1 MRRLSSGLP
10 VGAPLLVVI
19 SRDGK
24 QIPYRI
30 LSPGP
35 AVRLPARNPLAQQ
48 GNPVIPPPSET
59 PPGPPGPVGLPAGG
73 NNTVIDNAGP
83 FGAFFGGQSEGPQRA
98 CDGGNRAVERAG
110 QHGFRQFNGPDGG
123 IGNNGAT
130 DTNQSQNPSAST
142 STVPPR
148 GRMRIGLAGFHD
160 VPSGLVV
167 MVDVAAR
174 PAGTYNVAITDP
186 GVMGGLA
193 GSGAAMLNR
202 STQTQPQVGAAGTTA
217 ATGGGSAIPATS
229 QPQTLTAPAA
239 GHTKPAATPGNG
251 GGHCN
256 KDCANVPAGSRRQ
269 AAGTGGKNASTV
281 AQNGK
286 NARAGSGLNGGR

>member
-1 MRRLSSGLP
+1 MSIQEADNGLPKVIDVAAASPAWDAGIKKGDRIVSFQGLQADSYRKWIDGMRRLSSGLP

-83 FGAFFGGQSEGPQRA
+83 FGAFFGGQTEGP
-98 CDGGNRAVERAG
+98 NERAMAEIERLNVPPTTG
-110 QHGFRQFNGPDGG
+110 S
-123 IGNNGAT
+123 GNSTGRTAGSATGAT

-160 VPSGLVV
+160 DPSGLVV
-167 MVDVAAR
+167 MVDVAR
-174 PAGTYNVAITDP
+174 YLLV
-186 GVMGGLA
+186 L
-193 GSGAAMLNR
+193 
-202 STQTQPQVGAAGTTA
+202 TTWPLL
-217 ATGGGSAIPATS
+217 IP
-229 QPQTLTAPAA
+229 
-239 GHTKPAATPGNG
+239 
-251 GGHCN
+251 
-256 KDCANVPAGSRRQ
+256 V
-269 AAGTGGKNASTV
+269 
-281 AQNGK
+281 
-286 NARAGSGLNGGR
+286 